1 MKFVVFL
8 SWSRKVMSAIFV
20 SFVFATL
27 LSACSDN
34 GESPDQDS
42 ANPGLNNE
50 AEEVT
55 VYSARAEHLIKPLF
69 DEFTAETGIR
79 VQYITDT
86 EAALIARL
94 QTEQDRTPAD
104 ALLTVDAGNLWHAAQ
119 VGMLQPVNS
128 EIVRENVPDYLRA
141 SDDSWAALSI
151 RARTI
156 VYSTDRVAPA
166 ELSTYEA
173 LADEEWFGRLCLRT
187 SAKVYNQSL
196 VASMIVA
203 HGEEQTEEIVSGWV
217 NNLAVDPVSNDVM
230 VIQAIEAGV
239 CDVGVVNSYYFGR
252 QEAENPEI
260 PAALFWPNQE
270 GRGVHVNVSGMGI
283 TRYADHPELARQL
296 IEWLSSEEA
305 QRDFAGLNK
314 EYPVN
319 PGVNAVPEVQ
329 AWGNFK
335 RDPIKVE
342 QLGELQADA
351 IRLMDRAAYR

>member
-1 MKFVVFL
+1 MKSIVCL
-8 SWSRKVMSAIFV
+8 GLMRKVMVVSAA
-20 SFVFATL
+20 FVFAAL
-27 LSACSDN
+27 LSACSDQEETSGTN
-34 GESPDQDS
+34 HGPDS
-42 ANPGLNNE
+42 SEPE
-50 AEEVT
+50 VVT
-55 VYSARAEHLIKPLF
+55 VYSARADHLIKPLF

-79 VQYITDT
+79 VQYTTDT

-104 ALLTVDAGNLWHAAQ
+104 ALLTVDAGNLWHAAE
-119 VGMLQPVNS
+119 VDMLQPINS

-156 VYSTDRVAPA
+156 VYSTARVDPA

-173 LADEEWFGRLCLRT
+173 LADEKWFGRLCLRT

-196 VASMIVA
+196 VASMIDA
-203 HGEEQTEEIVSGWV
+203 LGEERTEDIVSGWV
-217 NNLAVDPVSNDVM
+217 KNLAVDPMSNDVM

-239 CDVGVVNSYYFGR
+239 CDAGIVNTYYFGR

-260 PAALFWPNQE
+260 PVALFWPNKE
-270 GRGVHVNVSGMGI
+270 GRGVHINISGMGI
-283 TRYADHPELARQL
+283 TRYAKHPELARQL
-296 IEWLSSEEA
+296 IDWLSSEKA
-305 QRDFAGLNK
+305 QKDFAGLNK

-319 PGVNAVPEVQ
+319 PKVDPVPEVQ

-335 RDPIKVE
+335 RDPINVE
-342 QLGELQADA
+342 QLGALQADA
-351 IRLMDRAAYR
+351 IRLMDRAGYR